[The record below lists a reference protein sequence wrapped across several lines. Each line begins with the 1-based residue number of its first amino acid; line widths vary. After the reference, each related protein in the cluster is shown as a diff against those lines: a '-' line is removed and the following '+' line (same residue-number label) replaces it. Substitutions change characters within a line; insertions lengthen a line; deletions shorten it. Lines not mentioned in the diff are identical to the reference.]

1 MYNNNISMYE
11 KLDGFWIA
19 PETFLEESGSD
30 NVVFYI
36 NTKDDSMNMYVL
48 IQEGENMLV
57 NECIDVDMK
66 KKISISECIFDVSV
80 KSDMEN
86 DLLPSEFN
94 IKYEKEG
101 KILVYKDD
109 TIYALLYKD
118 NQYSDID

>member
-1 MYNNNISMYE
+1 MHRRRHE
-11 KLDGFWIA
+11 
-19 PETFLEESGSD
+19 
-30 NVVFYI
+30 
-36 NTKDDSMNMYVL
+36 
-48 IQEGENMLV
+48 
-57 NECIDVDMK
+57 